1 MFQTL
6 RQGQNFSQSVEI
18 RDSLSG
24 ALDIRTV
31 SIHRQPYDWNQCT
44 ENNGGCSH
52 LCLFRGIDY
61 ICACPD
67 RAEQKDFYCS
77 TVPVNVVPPQRTVEQ
92 TVEYPDETTELDG
105 LLLNEKDFDDE
116 EYRIKSASR
125 KETLILIA
133 IGVVIVLLIIS
144 IAAIICKY
152 FLKLLFF

>member
-1 MFQTL
+1 MFRTF
-6 RQGQNFSQSVEI
+6 RQGRNFSQSVEI

-31 SIHRQPYDWNQCT
+31 SIHRQPYEWNQCT

-67 RAEQKDFYCS
+67 RSEQRDLSCS
-77 TVPVNVVPPQRTVEQ
+77 TVPRNVVPPQKTEQ
-92 TVEYPDETTELDG
+92 TVEYPDEATELDG
-105 LLLNEKDFDDE
+105 LLPNDKDFDDE
-116 EYRIKSASR
+116 EYRMKGASR
-125 KETLILIA
+125 RETLILIA

-144 IAAIICKY
+144 LAAIICK
-152 FLKLLFF
+152 